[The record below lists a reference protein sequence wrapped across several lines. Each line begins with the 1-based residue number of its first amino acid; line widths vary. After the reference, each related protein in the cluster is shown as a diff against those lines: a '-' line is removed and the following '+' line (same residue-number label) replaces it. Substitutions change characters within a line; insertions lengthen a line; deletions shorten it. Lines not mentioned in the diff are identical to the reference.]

1 MRDSD
6 SNLIPFH
13 STLST
18 TSNAVNVAG
27 PMGLT
32 LGQVI
37 RWAKLLEDQY
47 GPDAIVEINKENP
60 NNSSISF
67 INLKNRVFP
76 NLT

>member
-1 MRDSD
+1 MHDSD
-6 SNLIPFH
+6 SNLIPLYSH
-13 STLST
+13 SPAS
-18 TSNAVNVAG
+18 SNAVDIAG

-67 INLKNRVFP
+67 INLKK
-76 NLT
+76 